1 MISCNICRSLES
13 SIGQARTTI
22 KIQLFFSLFI
32 VKLTE
37 ATSRSAAAEIL
48 CRLFASRTPVK
59 AVFDDVVN
67 HTTLAA
73 LDRSMTMQ
81 LVYGVL
87 RQRQRLDRILQL
99 LSKTKINKL
108 DPFLHQAVA
117 VGLMQIFFLDRI
129 PESAA
134 VNEAVNSLKWA
145 GKPKRLQGFCN
156 GILRESIRQKQRLQ
170 QQSQT
175 DQAGAPVTNHPQWLT
190 TRWRRFWGGEEADR
204 ICAVNSTEP
213 QTVLRINTSRISR
226 DKVLALFTDQSV
238 SCSPGLYSEAAVILP
253 DYRGSLASL
262 PGFSEGWF
270 TIQDEAA
277 QLAAN
282 LLQPFVPAGRYLD
295 GCAGLGGKTIHL
307 LDLTAEQAPF
317 IQAVEPENFR
327 LGKLHENLDR
337 NFPTRTVA
345 IFEGTLADLATQH
358 PQPYDG
364 ILIDAPCSGTGVIHR
379 HPDIRWNRE
388 PQELQHYQAR
398 QLEILDTASQLL
410 LPGGILVYAT
420 CSLEPEE
427 NQDVIE
433 RFCATHPGFSLT
445 DCRPYLP
452 ETAQQFVAG
461 NCFAP
466 HPDATIDGFFAA
478 RLQLQRL

>member
-1 MISCNICRSLES
+1 
-13 SIGQARTTI
+13 
-22 KIQLFFSLFI
+22 
-32 VKLTE
+32 VKLSN
-37 ATSRSAAAEIL
+37 ATSRCAAAEIL

-67 HTTLAA
+67 RTELAA

-99 LSKTKINKL
+99 LSKTKISKL

-117 VGLMQIFFLDRI
+117 VGLLQIFFLDRV

-175 DQAGAPVTNHPQWLT
+175 NQAGSPVTNHPQWLT
-190 TRWRRFWGGEEADR
+190 TRWQRFWGVEEAVR

-226 DKVLALFTDQSV
+226 DKLLDLFAQADITCGS
-238 SCSPGLYSEAAVILP
+238 GKYSDAAIILP
-253 DYRGSLASL
+253 GYRGNLANL

-282 LLQPFVPAGRYLD
+282 LLQPFVPGGRYLD

-307 LDLTAEQAPF
+307 LDLTEAQAPF
-317 IQAVEPENFR
+317 IQAVEPEDFR
-327 LGKLHENLDR
+327 LGKLQENLGR
-337 NFPTRTVA
+337 NFPDRAVN
-345 IFEGTLADLATQH
+345 IVQGTLADLARQQ
-358 PQPYDG
+358 PEPYDG

-398 QLEILDTASQLL
+398 QLEILETASTLL

-452 ETAQQFVAG
+452 EAAHKFVVS

-478 RLQLQRL
+478 RLQLHRL